1 MRPEVLQKHASD
13 LISAIA
19 LGLVTSNKW
28 ESMQCVHHSLKC
40 ITRLSRQTPEALR
53 AMAKLW
59 LPQLWRLLLVQPVTE
74 YELASIKHIRQPD
87 FQLLAVSA
95 FEMCLAVVL
104 LAGSIGNNVVHLIL
118 STIFAHEHKVN
129 QTTPGEWP
137 RHHACVSY
145 SFSAPHH
152 HCSSQRLPVSSTKLF
167 ELSQAYPCNLPS
179 EADWYAR
186 QLVVSTCC
194 YAESGHQA
202 LLCQAAPGGSA
213 DFQPG
218 LVSAWGQAM

>member
-95 FEMCLAVVL
+95 FAMCLAVVL
-104 LAGSIGNNVVHLIL
+104 LAGSIGNNVVHLIP
-118 STIFAHEHKVN
+118 STTFAHEREVN

-137 RHHACVSY
+137 RHHACVSC
-145 SFSAPHH
+145 SFSAPCH
-152 HCSSQRLPVSSTKLF
+152 HCSSQRLPVYSTKVF
-167 ELSQAYPCNLPS
+167 ELLQANPCNLPS
-179 EADWYAR
+179 ET
-186 QLVVSTCC
+186 L
-194 YAESGHQA
+194 
-202 LLCQAAPGGSA
+202 
-213 DFQPG
+213 
-218 LVSAWGQAM
+218 